1 MNEVGLMNMGSTLC
15 GAVFKFLLVPPTWSV
30 SCWFLF
36 EADPKKGNSPPQK
49 TPMCQ
54 NYVGLLYAKIAFYLV
69 PFKTTKG
76 YRAFKQVTHRRT
88 HRDVFPGQRLQSYW
102 NPRQRTIRFRKD
114 WVPILFEGLE
124 QLFLGGVSGS
134 TPHKTKSHGLRELFA
149 P

>member
-1 MNEVGLMNMGSTLC
+1 MELSSNSFWYLRHGQFPVGFSL
-15 GAVFKFLLVPPTWSV
+15 KPT
-30 SCWFLF
+30 
-36 EADPKKGNSPPQK
+36 PKRVIRLHKKS
-49 TPMCQ
+49 PMCQ
-54 NYVGLLYAKIAFYLV
+54 HYVGFLYAKIAFHLV

-76 YRAFKQVTHRRT
+76 YRAFKQVAHRRT

-124 QLFLGGVSGS
+124 QLLLGGVSGS
-134 TPHKTKSHGLRELFA
+134 TPHKTKSHGLREQFA